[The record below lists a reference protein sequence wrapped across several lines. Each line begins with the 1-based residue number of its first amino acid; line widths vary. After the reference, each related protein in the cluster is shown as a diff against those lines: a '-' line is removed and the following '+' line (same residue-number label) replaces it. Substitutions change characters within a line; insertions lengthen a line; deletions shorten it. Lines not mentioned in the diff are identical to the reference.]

1 MRSIATSDGPA
12 IYSPRKAGRERAKA
26 SRTFGSTFL
35 NDITDYPHGIHPA
48 LVPGVSVEDQ
58 KIRYGVDK
66 GILVIVGLAIIGF
79 VTWGVLNPQQTFE
92 VTTAA
97 LGWITTNLGWVFNL
111 VAIGMVLF
119 LLYLAFSK
127 FGRIPLGLD
136 GEPAEYSTGSWAAML
151 FGAGIGIGI
160 IFWGPLEPL
169 TYYVSPLPGL
179 YEPATVEAV
188 KGAMAQAALHW
199 GINAWA
205 IYAVV
210 GLAVS
215 YVSYRR
221 GRVPLMSSILTP
233 LWGGDSYSPGARI
246 IDGLAI
252 IATLFGT
259 AAALGIGALQ
269 IGRGFELVT
278 GWPPEANT
286 MALVIIVLLTIGTI
300 ISAVS
305 GVAKGIRIL
314 SNINMVLAIALALFF
329 FIIGPTVFL
338 MNIIPGVI
346 VQYFASMPDMLSA
359 TTADSPEVQKFLSTW
374 TIFYW
379 AWWVSWAPF
388 VGVFTAKISRGRT
401 VRQFILGV
409 LFIPSSIIVG
419 AFTILGGTS
428 IWLQRQHGELVP
440 GNDPNQIPAAE
451 DVFFLVLD
459 YLPGHQ
465 FIAPIVMVM
474 LAVFFITTSDSASLV
489 NSQLSQKGNPNP
501 NKLITAFWAVAMAGI
516 AVVMLLMGGEN
527 ALQGLQNLITITA
540 LPFTVVIILMAIAL
554 IKEMR
559 TDPLVIRDTFEKSAV
574 SNAIVHGIETHGDN
588 FEIAVN
594 PTTPDSQRAA
604 GADFDSTADKVT
616 EWYTRTCLL
625 YTSPSPR
632 DRG

>member
-1 MRSIATSDGPA
+1 MFVYRSED
-12 IYSPRKAGRERAKA
+12 PR
-26 SRTFGSTFL
+26 T
-35 NDITDYPHGIHPA
+35 
-48 LVPGVSVEDQ
+48 
-58 KIRYGVDK
+58 
-66 GILVIVGLAIIGF
+66 
-79 VTWGVLNPQQTFE
+79 LNPQQTFE

-151 FGAGIGIGI
+151 FGAGIGI

-179 YEPATVEAV
+179 YEPATVDAV
-188 KGAMAQAALHW
+188 KGTMAQAALHW

-233 LWGGDSYSPGARI
+233 LWGGDSNSPGARI

-278 GWPPEANT
+278 GWSSAANT
-286 MALVIIVLLTIGTI
+286 MALIIIVVLTIGTI

-428 IWLQRQHGELVP
+428 IWLQRQRGELVP

-451 DVFFLVLD
+451 HVFFLVLD

-501 NKLITAFWAVAMAGI
+501 NKLITAFWAVALAGI

-574 SNAIVHGIETHGDN
+574 SNAIVHGIEAHGDN

-616 EWYTRTCLL
+616 EWYTRTDEDGNPVD
-625 YTSPSPR
+625 YDYGTGEYVDAPDEGQATDSATTDGAESTTARPHSHGSTTTGSHAATTDEAPE
-632 DRG
+632 